1 MQETWIRSLGQEDH
15 WRGEWLPTL
24 IFLPGE
30 SHRQRSLE
38 VYSLWGRRVRCYWAT
53 NTTTLLGKGAS
64 QVVLVVKIP
73 PANAGDIRDADL
85 ILGLGRTLEKEM
97 APHSSILA
105 WRIPWTGEP
114 GRLQSIVSH
123 RVSHDWSNLVCTHA
137 LVVEFDSSH
146 FQEREARNR
155 NPFGIFREQFP
166 LTAGHRE
173 KLWFPNQFSTAKK
186 NLCPPA
192 NRWAPSDNSTGAS
205 QVAQC

>member
-1 MQETWIRSLGQEDH
+1 MEPSTLVKACSWRLWVGLKIQVTGCVFLIPHISITKMVAPCGVYVLTRVLFLIVSLTHCHVSEMVKNLPAVQEAKVQSLGREGPLE
-15 WRGEWLPTL
+15 RGM
-24 IFLPGE
+24 
-30 SHRQRSLE
+30 
-38 VYSLWGRRVRCYWAT
+38 AT
-53 NTTTLLGKGAS
+53 NS
-64 QVVLVVKIP
+64 
-73 PANAGDIRDADL
+73 
-85 ILGLGRTLEKEM
+85 RTL
-97 APHSSILA
+97 A
-105 WRIPWTGEP
+105 WIIPWTGEP